1 MDGQETSGRGVERVR
16 RWLLWALLIGLM
28 GTEVELLLLA
38 HYEDVTQW
46 APLVLIAAAIG
57 GVAWHGARK
66 DRTSLR
72 ALQALMILFVA
83 AGLTGIG
90 LHYRGAAA
98 FQREIN
104 PAIGTW
110 ELIQRVAR
118 AQAPPLL
125 APGVMVQ
132 LGLIGLAYGFTDSGE
147 KKRRECHEQAAT
159 HGGRG
164 S

>member
-1 MDGQETSGRGVERVR
+1 MDGEQRDGSLIERVR
-16 RWLLWALLIGLM
+16 RWLLWALLIGLA

-38 HYEDVTQW
+38 HYEDATQW

-72 ALQALMILFVA
+72 ALQVLMILFVA

-110 ELIQRVAR
+110 ELIKKVAR
-118 AQAPPLL
+118 VQAPPLL

-132 LGLIGLAYGFTDSGE
+132 LGLIGLAYGFTDSRE
-147 KKRRECHEQAAT
+147 KRREMP
-159 HGGRG
+159 
-164 S
+164 